1 MFCSPLYH
9 QAILARCLGVG
20 GSNPPWSVCAGVEFF
35 FNKKG
40 VAAGG
45 WWPCDKTSAY
55 RTCRAGA
62 VGEGG
67 C

>member
-9 QAILARCLGVG
+9 QAIL
-20 GSNPPWSVCAGVEFF
+20 NPPWSVCAGVDFF

-62 VGEGG
+62 VGQGG